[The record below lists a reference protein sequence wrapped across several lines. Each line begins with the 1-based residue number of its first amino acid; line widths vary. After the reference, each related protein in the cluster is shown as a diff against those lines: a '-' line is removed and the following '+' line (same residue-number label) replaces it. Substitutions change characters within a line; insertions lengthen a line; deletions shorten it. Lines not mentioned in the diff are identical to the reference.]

1 MQDSR
6 IEWNNNN
13 DVPGALRSE
22 AAQWSDWLE
31 RFTAAYLGPSVS
43 AYSSYYPF
51 LNNSRFRFFKRTE
64 NVGVL
69 DLWCK
74 YIYVTAPC
82 YVVGA
87 RVSFWFSPSNFR
99 PVSVFPVADGWK
111 VLCWFSTEQEMC
123 FHSSAISETGDL
135 FRSVFEMCVLKMPSW
150 NKAEKSFHTV
160 RQLLRADLRSTRISR
175 TQGTFTAVVM
185 VTVSRECVSIVG
197 EKARRLVLASP
208 LPVTTSR
215 VTPTNSTCF
224 TFLTFQRQRL
234 KPGGCSSSTLA
245 PKITITTIFT
255 FDWNQS
261 GFFFFVLFKQQQDF
275 RVVCVLS
282 FNLEGNYLSWR
293 FQIHP
298 RKKSFYTC

>member
-1 MQDSR
+1 MSNYSQYKITPDKNAAVDLSQTKVRIKASPSFHLAKKKTQKLHTSFLQDSR

-43 AYSSYYPF
+43 AYFSYYPF

-69 DLWCK
+69 DLWFK

-82 YVVGA
+82 CVVGS
-87 RVSFWFSPSNFR
+87 RVSFWFSPSNFG

-150 NKAEKSFHTV
+150 NKAEKSFRTV
-160 RQLLRADLRSTRISR
+160 RQLLRTDLRSTRILN
-175 TQGTFTAVVM
+175 TQGTFTAVAM
-185 VTVSRECVSIVG
+185 VTVSGECVSIVW
-197 EKARRLVLASP
+197 EKACRLVLASL
-208 LPVTTSR
+208 LPVTASR

-224 TFLTFQRQRL
+224 TFLKENFS
-234 KPGGCSSSTLA
+234 CSG
-245 PKITITTIFT
+245 
-255 FDWNQS
+255 WNQAAAAAAPS
-261 GFFFFVLFKQQQDF
+261 LLK
-275 RVVCVLS
+275 
-282 FNLEGNYLSWR
+282 
-293 FQIHP
+293 
-298 RKKSFYTC
+298 